1 MNSLL
6 QQLRQLWSQ
15 LGINQR
21 VTLSVTGVAVLAGM
35 VALVAWS
42 QRPQMQL
49 LYGRLS
55 PKDVSAVMASIQEL
69 GVKSELGGSGTSI
82 YVSSDQVHKVRMSL
96 ASKGIPSGEGVG
108 FEIFDRG
115 NFGVSDFIQRTN
127 YNRALQGELGRT
139 ISQLQGVRSARVLVV
154 IPENKLLFTDVR
166 TKPTASVFIEG
177 SLTLDQVNSVRFLVA
192 SAVEGLKAED
202 VSIVDNRGQNLT
214 ESLREDP
221 VLGAAT
227 SQMRLRKNVED
238 YFASKVETML
248 SKVLGPG
255 KSVVR
260 VSAELES
267 EALTRSEEK
276 FDPDGQVVRNE
287 TTTDDTQTTS
297 ETEPGQAPVGATA
310 NLNNPDAG
318 GKNNTKTS
326 DQQKKNKTTTFE
338 INKVV
343 LSSVKAPGSVS
354 RLTAAVVVAPDPLN
368 AQEKDPKK
376 AEKKVEERKA
386 MLRGMVANA
395 LGVKGTEDELK
406 RVVSIEEMP
415 FSESAPMEQG
425 FMEMVSRNTDL
436 LRDAGAVLVAVILF
450 GAFVR
455 MLRKTKP
462 DEIPIEMLSAET
474 ETEAVGN
481 LPSSGGG
488 QSGGG
493 FSAPQ
498 PITVDLINDMI
509 RRKPENIGAALR
521 NWIET
526 DKANGAG

>member
-15 LGINQR
+15 LGLNQR

-35 VALVAWS
+35 VGLIAWS

-55 PKDVSAVMASIQEL
+55 PKDVTSVMASIQEL
-69 GVKSELGGSGTSI
+69 GVKSEMGGAGTAI
-82 YVSSDQVHKVRMSL
+82 YVPSDQVHKVRMSL
-96 ASKGIPSGEGVG
+96 AAKGIPSGEGVG

-177 SLTLDQVNSVRFLVA
+177 SLSTEQVNSVRFLVA
-192 SAVEGLKAED
+192 NSVEGLKAED

-214 ESLREDP
+214 ESLKDDP

-227 SQMRLRKNVED
+227 GQMRLRKNVED

-248 SKVLGPG
+248 ARVLGPG
-255 KSVVR
+255 KAVVR

-276 FDPDGQVVRNE
+276 FDPDGQVIRNE
-287 TTTDDTQTTS
+287 TTTDDTLVTNES
-297 ETEPGQAPVGATA
+297 EPGAAPVGATA
-310 NLNNPDAG
+310 NLNTDGG
-318 GKNNTKTS
+318 GKNNSKTS

-343 LSSVKAPGSVS
+343 LNSVKAPGSVS
-354 RLTAAVVVAPDPLN
+354 RLTAAVVVAPDPAN
-368 AQEKDPKK
+368 AQEKDAKK
-376 AEKKVEERKA
+376 AEKKTEDRKA

-415 FSESAPMEQG
+415 FSELPVSDQG
-425 FMEMVSRNTDL
+425 IVDMLARNSDL
-436 LRDAGAVLVAVILF
+436 LRDAGAVLVAVLLF

-455 MLRKTKP
+455 MLRRTKP
-462 DEIPIEMLSAET
+462 DEIPMEMLSAQ
-474 ETEAVGN
+474 TEAEPVGS
-481 LPSSGGG
+481 LPGG
-488 QSGGG
+488 QQNN
-493 FSAPQ
+493 FAAPQ

-521 NWIET
+521 SWMET
-526 DKANGAG
+526 DKGNGAG